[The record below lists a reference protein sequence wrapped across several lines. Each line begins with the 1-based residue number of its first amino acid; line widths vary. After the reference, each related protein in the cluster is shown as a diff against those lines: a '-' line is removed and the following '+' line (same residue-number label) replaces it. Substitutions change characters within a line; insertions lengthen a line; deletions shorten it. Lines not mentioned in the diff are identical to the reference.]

1 VPPRRL
7 AFRTYIAPQ
16 SSSSSAGSER
26 SWRSFLINTAVNTA
40 QWFADQPSDGAR
52 CALLLALLELTR
64 RGFVLINQ
72 AHQAAPVRIKA
83 LCEVPEDVQV
93 EEPAFA
99 LTA

>member
-1 VPPRRL
+1 
-7 AFRTYIAPQ
+7 
-16 SSSSSAGSER
+16 
-26 SWRSFLINTAVNTA
+26 
-40 QWFADQPSDGAR
+40 
-52 CALLLALLELTR
+52 
-64 RGFVLINQ
+64 VLINQ